1 MKKQRYVVMG
11 VGEVGLHLARTLSQ
25 AGQDVVVIELNP
37 ERRARVDE
45 ELDVAVVAGN
55 GAHAPVLESAG
66 VADCDLFLA
75 VSSADEA
82 NLAAA
87 LLARRLGAKRTVVR
101 VGVAEDITTHRQLYE
116 EVFGADLL
124 LSTQLLATTEILN
137 HVLGHSTVAVEYL
150 AQGRVQLRKI
160 HLDDCSPLVQKP
172 LRDVT
177 LPPGCLVVAYF
188 RGEELIIPSG
198 DDIALP
204 NDDALILG
212 STEVIGSV
220 ERMIC
225 SRPEDK
231 KTVVIAGGGAT
242 AMTVAETLLRHSE
255 HGRVKRIK
263 LIERDRR
270 RAREVA
276 AALPGV
282 QVLHGDATDIALLR
296 AESIGEAHAFVALT
310 GQDERNLMASLLAQ
324 ELGVPQVVALVQRG
338 ETSILWR
345 KLGLMKVVSPRAIA
359 YKRIREYID
368 HGYNANIVSLR
379 QGKAQVLER
388 VLAEESP
395 AAGVTLAEFNPP
407 RGVIVGAV
415 VRDDRVFVPRGDDR
429 LAAGDT
435 VILFVQQDEMPT
447 VNLLFPGQGANLR
460 APIVP

>member
-1 MKKQRYVVMG
+1 MKKKRYVVMG

-25 AGQDVVVIELNP
+25 AGQEVVVIELDP

-55 GAHAPVLESAG
+55 GAHAPVLESAR

-75 VSSADEA
+75 VSSSDEA
-82 NLAAA
+82 NLAASI
-87 LLARRLGAKRTVVR
+87 LARRLGARRTVVR
-101 VGVAEDITTHRQLYE
+101 VGVAEDITTHRLLYE
-116 EVFGADLL
+116 DVFGADLL

-137 HVLGHSTVAVEYL
+137 HILGHSTVAVEYL
-150 AQGRVQLRKI
+150 AHGRVQLRKI
-160 HLDDCSPLVQKP
+160 HLDECSPLVLHP
-172 LRDVT
+172 LRDVA

-198 DDIALP
+198 DDMAQA

-220 ERMIC
+220 ERLIC
-225 SRPEDK
+225 SRPEERR
-231 KTVVIAGGGAT
+231 TVVIAGGGT
-242 AMTVAETLLRHSE
+242 TGRTVAETLLRHRGLVE
-255 HGRVKRIK
+255 RIK
-263 LIERDRR
+263 MIERDRR
-270 RAREVA
+270 RAEDAA

-282 QVLHGDATDIALLR
+282 EVLHGDATDIALLR
-296 AESIGEAHAFVALT
+296 AESVSEAYAFIALT
-310 GQDERNLMASLLAQ
+310 GQDERNLMASLMAQ
-324 ELGVPQVVALVQRG
+324 ELGVPQVVALVQRS

-345 KLGLMKVVSPRAIA
+345 KLGMLHVVSPRAIA
-359 YKRIREYID
+359 YKRIRDYID
-368 HGYNANIVSLR
+368 HDYNADIVSLR

-388 VLAEESP
+388 VLAEASP

-415 VRDDRVFVPRGDDR
+415 VRDDKVFVPRGNDR

-447 VNLLFPGQGANLR
+447 VNLLFPGQSAELK
-460 APIVP
+460 APIVS